1 MPKLKYTFK
10 HDTLF
15 KMVFVQYPD
24 LLKRLVAELLGIQL
38 ESIKDFAIRNPEMPP
53 ESIGDKFCR
62 LDINMTVDGQRVDL
76 EIQVADEGDYPERSL
91 YYWAREYSTAL
102 GEGGDYALLPRTI
115 IISIVAFPLF
125 ECAEFHSEFQP
136 LEVTRHTPLTD
147 RQVLHYFELPK
158 LPAIVNADD
167 GLKLWLSLFKAETE
181 EDLAKIEALE
191 VSVMQEAIGAYR
203 HVAAT
208 DEFKEIERLRSLA
221 RHNEASALRHA
232 RDQGRIEGRNEGRN
246 EGRIEGR
253 SEGRIEGRNEGR
265 IEGRNEGRS
274 EGRLDVARNA
284 LREKMPAEII
294 ARLTGL
300 SVPEIE
306 QLAREV

>member
-1 MPKLKYTFK
+1 MTKLEYTFK

-15 KMVFVQYPD
+15 KMVFVKYPG
-24 LLKRLVAELLGIQL
+24 LLKRLVAELLGIRFD
-38 ESIKDFAIRNPEMPP
+38 SIKDFAIRNPEMPP
-53 ESIGDKFCR
+53 EVIGDKFCR

-102 GEGGDYALLPRTI
+102 GEGERFSALPRTI
-115 IISIVAFPLF
+115 IISILGFALF
-125 ECAEFHSEFQP
+125 DCAEFHSEFQP

-147 RQVLHYFELPK
+147 RQALHYFELPK
-158 LPAIVNADD
+158 LPEVVNADD
-167 GLKLWLSLFKAETE
+167 GLKLWLALFNAETE

-208 DEFKEIERLRSLA
+208 DEFKEMERLRSLA
-221 RHNEASALRHA
+221 RHHEASALHHA
-232 RDQGRIEGRNEGRN
+232 RNKGLIEGEQKGK
-246 EGRIEGR
+246 
-253 SEGRIEGRNEGR
+253 SE
-265 IEGRNEGRS
+265 
-274 EGRLDVARNA
+274 VALNA
-284 LREKMPAEII
+284 LREKMPVEMI

-300 SVPEIE
+300 SVSEIE
-306 QLAREV
+306 RLAGKC